1 MLKTSLLL
9 RLTFSKLIASAF
21 VDLKL
26 YQ

>member
-21 VDLKL
+21 VNLKL